1 MSTTNG
7 QQGPGSFISQKKA
20 RQMIKAY
27 FRYRQELEQ
36 THQLP
41 WNPQKDHYAYAF
53 GLEQMKTMIQQ
64 IEAYNANDPQFPVVG
79 VRVYN
84 TRTLPPEEPGDD
96 VLLIPYLSNN
106 KNLVAIDDDL
116 DNEGQPILD
125 PSDDDGDALN
135 NPLFCPPSC
144 Q

>member
-1 MSTTNG
+1 
-7 QQGPGSFISQKKA
+7 
-20 RQMIKAY
+20 
-27 FRYRQELEQ
+27 
-36 THQLP
+36 
-41 WNPQKDHYAYAF
+41 
-53 GLEQMKTMIQQ
+53 MIQR

-125 PSDDDGDALN
+125 PSDDNGDALI